1 MNKKKE
7 TGKIRQLQ
15 PEDFRRHAARYSSE
29 DAPEELFQETG
40 TVRKQT
46 APKKKTATAGIG
58 AFVANAIAHLMPQ
71 RPSAAYFKRE
81 KEAWQLPQRRATDF
95 TFIACLILLSMIGL
109 IMVTS
114 SSVYFAYN
122 NTGDSLYYFK
132 RQLLWLIISTGVMV
146 AAVYVPLYWYRK
158 LAFLAY
164 VVSILLLIAV
174 MVLGEDINGSK
185 RWLGIGEISFQP
197 SEFAKIATALY
208 MAVLVDQHQD
218 DIQDVWTFIRLFI
231 VVLIPTGL
239 ILTENL
245 STAIV
250 NAAIGLMIMYIG
262 GARVKHFVVLVLP
275 AAVLLAFIVVVPLLI
290 PLDSM
295 PEWIQNILSGW
306 YYRTVRVRAWL
317 DPWSYASDDGY
328 QAIQSLYAV
337 GSGGLFG
344 VGLGQSVQKLG
355 FIPEAHNDIIFA
367 VLCEELGL
375 VGAAVVLLLFA
386 GLIWNG
392 IKIAVHA
399 PNNFSGLLAVGMITQ
414 VAVQVIINVAVNTNT
429 IPVTGVTLP
438 FISYGGSSLLFL
450 MGGMGI
456 LLNIS
461 RYPKQ

>member
-1 MNKKKE
+1 
-7 TGKIRQLQ
+7 
-15 PEDFRRHAARYSSE
+15 
-29 DAPEELFQETG
+29 
-40 TVRKQT
+40 
-46 APKKKTATAGIG
+46 
-58 AFVANAIAHLMPQ
+58 
-71 RPSAAYFKRE
+71 
-81 KEAWQLPQRRATDF
+81 
-95 TFIACLILLSMIGL
+95 
-109 IMVTS
+109 MVTS

-218 DIQDVWTFIRLFI
+218 DMQDVWTFIRLFI

-275 AAVLLAFIVVVPLLI
+275 AVVLLAFIVVVPLLI

-295 PEWIQNILSGW
+295 PEWVQNILSGW

>member
-1 MNKKKE
+1 M
-7 TGKIRQLQ
+7 
-15 PEDFRRHAARYSSE
+15 
-29 DAPEELFQETG
+29 
-40 TVRKQT
+40 
-46 APKKKTATAGIG
+46 
-58 AFVANAIAHLMPQ
+58 
-71 RPSAAYFKRE
+71 
-81 KEAWQLPQRRATDF
+81 
-95 TFIACLILLSMIGL
+95 
-109 IMVTS
+109 
-114 SSVYFAYN
+114 
-122 NTGDSLYYFK
+122 
-132 RQLLWLIISTGVMV
+132 
-146 AAVYVPLYWYRK
+146 
-158 LAFLAY
+158 
-164 VVSILLLIAV
+164 
-174 MVLGEDINGSK
+174 
-185 RWLGIGEISFQP
+185 
-197 SEFAKIATALY
+197 
-208 MAVLVDQHQD
+208 
-218 DIQDVWTFIRLFI
+218 
-231 VVLIPTGL
+231 
-239 ILTENL
+239 
-245 STAIV
+245 
-250 NAAIGLMIMYIG
+250 
-262 GARVKHFVVLVLP
+262 
-275 AAVLLAFIVVVPLLI
+275 
-290 PLDSM
+290 
-295 PEWIQNILSGW
+295 
-306 YYRTVRVRAWL
+306 RVRAWL